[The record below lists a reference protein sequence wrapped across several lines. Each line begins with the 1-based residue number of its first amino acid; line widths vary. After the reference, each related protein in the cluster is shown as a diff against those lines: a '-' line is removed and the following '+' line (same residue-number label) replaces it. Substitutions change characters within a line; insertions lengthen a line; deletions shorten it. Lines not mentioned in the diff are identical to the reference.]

1 MKTIRNS
8 KLAGLIAAAALS
20 VGAVGLIG
28 SPVSA
33 DKPVEISPP
42 SQTFTDT
49 NPCTNTEMEVTI
61 NLEVRLHVHGDN
73 EVVHVSKTGT
83 TNDGYVMNHGVESFV
98 FNGNVARGSFTDNW
112 TNADGSKFKAQ
123 GVFVAKEDGVVV
135 DRFTLRCVG
144 R

>member
-8 KLAGLIAAAALS
+8 KFAGLIAAAALS

-33 DKPVEISPP
+33 DRPVEFSD
-42 SQTFTDT
+42 SDTFPDT
-49 NPCTNTEMEVTI
+49 NPCTDTPMEVTI
-61 NLEVRLHVHGDN
+61 NFDVSLHLHGGKQ
-73 EVVHVSKTGT
+73 VVHVSTTGT
-83 TNDGYVMNHGVESFV
+83 TDDGYVLNHGVESQV
-98 FNGNVARGSFTDNW
+98 FNGNVFRFAFTDNW

-123 GVFVAKEDGVVV
+123 GVFVAKEDGVLV